1 MLFYVVLLLIL
12 LHIIGIFSAKDKSEH
27 EINKNTQV
35 CITELF
41 VQFYKNTLI
50 IPIFKENLNYDTQ
63 LKLNIKL
70 NSAEDVDLNL
80 TKNGLKRV

>member
-35 CITELF
+35 CM
-41 VQFYKNTLI
+41 YKGR
-50 IPIFKENLNYDTQ
+50 Y
-63 LKLNIKL
+63 
-70 NSAEDVDLNL
+70 
-80 TKNGLKRV
+80 